1 MNVPGQPARRVLLC
15 GERAFAARGLG
26 EALRKDGCSVTG
38 FSRGEPGRI
47 GETVNGAA
55 DQIHLNAYLYSTYD
69 TVVNFIVL
77 KGRDRQENLAYLRSL
92 LSMCKDHSVKH
103 LVHISSMSVYPDG
116 AGLITERTAVRNDP
130 TKPPF
135 TYADLK
141 TATDAYLRQHV
152 PAELRLSLLR
162 PAYILGEGMDDPIG
176 SIGRVISAERLLVL
190 GRPNRPRPL
199 ISRSVLHAA
208 LRRLVQQ
215 PPREH
220 QEVLLMVDPASPSCL
235 DYLQK
240 CCESLGVARSAAS
253 LPLFM
258 WVPCYL
264 AHERERKGASFSY
277 GRFLRG
283 VFARSQLQHYD
294 PGWTEGRLGMSLRSN
309 WQADLLRQRHDG
321 PTEAGGGS

>member
-1 MNVPGQPARRVLLC
+1 MNGPGQPARRVLLC

-47 GETVNGAA
+47 GETVHEAV
-55 DQIHLNAYLYSTYD
+55 DQIHLNAYLDSTYD

-77 KGRDRQENLAYLRSL
+77 KDRDLQENLAYLGSL
-92 LSMCKDHSVKH
+92 LNMCEDHSVKH

-116 AGLITERTAVRNDP
+116 AGLITERTAVRDDP
-130 TKPPF
+130 TEPPF

-152 PAELRLSLLR
+152 PAEIKLSLLR

-190 GRPNRPRPL
+190 GHPYRQRPL

-215 PPREH
+215 PPQET

-240 CCESLGVARSAAS
+240 CCESLGVARRAVS
-253 LPLFM
+253 LPLHL
-258 WVPCYL
+258 WVPYYL
-264 AHERERKGASFSY
+264 AHERERKGAGFSY

-283 VFARSQLQHYD
+283 IFARSQLQHYD
-294 PGWTEGRLGMSLRSN
+294 PGWTEERLGLSLRSN
-309 WQADLLRQRHDG
+309 WQADLLHQRQVG
-321 PTEAGGGS
+321 TAKTGGKS